1 MKKRVVMMAAL
12 MLTAGGMAFA
22 QQPESTEPEKQEV
35 AAPAPESATEE
46 STTQEEK
53 AEKAI
58 ELLDKFYTDVMKVPS
73 RISQYGCSQD
83 KAWIDDC
90 VAKLAKSGAK
100 FGENADI
107 LPEDVKTIILQSY

>member
-1 MKKRVVMMAAL
+1 MMAAL

-53 AEKAI
+53 AGKDGDCKGDCTKEKCGTHDSFSSDNT
-58 ELLDKFYTDVMKVPS
+58 ETD
-73 RISQYGCSQD
+73 
-83 KAWIDDC
+83 
-90 VAKLAKSGAK
+90 
-100 FGENADI
+100 E
-107 LPEDVKTIILQSY
+107 

>member
-53 AEKAI
+53 AEKDGDCKGDCTKEKWGTADSSSSDNT
-58 ELLDKFYTDVMKVPS
+58 ETD
-73 RISQYGCSQD
+73 
-83 KAWIDDC
+83 
-90 VAKLAKSGAK
+90 
-100 FGENADI
+100 E
-107 LPEDVKTIILQSY
+107 